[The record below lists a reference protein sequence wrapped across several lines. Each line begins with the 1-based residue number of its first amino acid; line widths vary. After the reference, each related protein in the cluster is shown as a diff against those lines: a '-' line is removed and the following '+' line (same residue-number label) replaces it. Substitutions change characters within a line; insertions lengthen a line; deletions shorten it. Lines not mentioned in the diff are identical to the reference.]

1 MDIAETFELIDSVSE
16 YDLKKIGFKNGIY
29 KCFIYKDILQ
39 FIIDV
44 EINKEDGNSWAYQ
57 IYNADTQSIYA
68 AYYNRE
74 YGSYEHIK
82 EIDKSINKVMN
93 KLVKAQ
99 IFKKR

>member
-1 MDIAETFELIDSVSE
+1 MDIAEKFELIDSVSE

-44 EINKEDGNSWAYQ
+44 EINKEDGNSWEYH

-68 AYYNRE
+68 GYYNRD
-74 YGSYEHIK
+74 YGIDAHLK
-82 EIDKSINKVMN
+82 EIDQTVNKVMN
-93 KLVKAQ
+93 KLVKAK
-99 IFKKR
+99 IFKKL